1 MLNINKSIDML
12 HGPIFR
18 NLAWFALPLIATNLL
33 QLLFNT
39 ADMLVIGRFGT
50 GASALAAVG
59 VASATAATYVNFIT
73 NFAAGATVVT
83 GNALGAGESARVHR
97 TIQGTMGFAF
107 LGGLAMMVI
116 MVLTMKP
123 LLILLQTPPEVFDEV
138 LRYLWFYLP
147 SVPACAIYN
156 FGAALLR
163 AKGDT
168 QRPFYILTTSG
179 LVNVLLNLVFV
190 LVLKMN
196 VAGVAL
202 ATTISFYLAATVLV
216 YLLCHEDNDFHL
228 DLQNLTIRFDTFP
241 AMVNIG
247 LTNALQGS
255 LFHASNLVI
264 LGAINSFGT
273 AATAGN
279 TASATIGG
287 YLWICMQG
295 FALASMSF
303 AAQNTGA
310 KNYPRVW
317 QVCWRAMFA
326 AFSIGLFLGL
336 LCVAFGRDLLS
347 LFTTDT
353 EAIQAGL
360 HRLHFICGFY
370 AICGVMDTAAYTIR
384 GMGHPFLP
392 TITSIAGVLGIRL
405 AWIFTLFRLPR
416 FHSLFWLYMT
426 YPISWIIT
434 LAVHSIVLVFLLR
447 REMRPSC

>member
-1 MLNINKSIDML
+1 MLYIKKDIDML

-18 NLAWFALPLIATNLL
+18 NLTWFALPLIATNLL

-39 ADMLVIGRFGT
+39 ADVMVIGRFGT

-73 NFAAGATVVT
+73 NFAAGATVVAGT
-83 GNALGAGESARVHR
+83 ALGAGESARVR
-97 TIQGTMGFAF
+97 QTIHGTMGFAI
-107 LGGLAMMVI
+107 LGGLSMMVI
-116 MVLTMKP
+116 MVLTMRP
-123 LLILLQTPPEVFDEV
+123 LLILLQTPPEVFDEA

-179 LVNVLLNLVFV
+179 LVNVLLNLFFV

-202 ATTISFYLAATVLV
+202 ATTISFYLSAAALV
-216 YLLCHEDNDFHL
+216 YLLCHEDDDFHL
-228 DLQNLTIRFDTFP
+228 DLRSLTIRFDTLP
-241 AMVNIG
+241 AMANIG

-264 LGAINSFGT
+264 LGAINSFGAT
-273 AATAGN
+273 ATAGN

-336 LCVAFGRDLLS
+336 FCVAFGRDLLS

-384 GMGHPFLP
+384 GMGYPVLP

-434 LAVHSIVLVFLLR
+434 LAVHSIVLAFLLR
-447 REMRPSC
+447 RKIRAQ